1 MKSSSMRFVLAG
13 LVVTVFAVLSTEAAS
28 AQCSTCPTPTVA
40 YQPVVAQTTVAYQPY
55 TGWYPGKLL
64 DRMRLR
70 QYGVAPTVAPT
81 YTASYAPYT
90 TSYTPYTAGY
100 APYTAA
106 YRPYVT
112 SYAPLVRRTVARPIV
127 QTSYYVPA
135 VVTNSCQTCVQ
146 TVARQVV
153 LSPIV
158 TSGCNTCSTGVAQ
171 ASYAEPACS
180 SCTTSSAVSS
190 IPSYPAPAPSSG
202 GVTVGP
208 NTGQPGLRP
217 DEQIPGSSNYPPA
230 SQAPDPAPESSA
242 TESDPFGLE
251 DKKEPADET
260 VPSDSST
267 LFEAP
272 RLLDPRDRTAQRSSS
287 SRVSV
292 DVWNAVY
299 NQPVTRKAVSQ
310 TSYKPTLSQVNN
322 DADGWSSVPRSR

>member
-1 MKSSSMRFVLAG
+1 MNSSSMRFVLAG
-13 LVVTVFAVLSTEAAS
+13 LVVTLFAVIPAETAN
-28 AQCSTCPTPTVA
+28 AQCSTCPVPTVA

-70 QYGVAPTVAPT
+70 QYGVTPAVTPT

-90 TSYTPYTAGY
+90 AAY

-127 QTSYYVPA
+127 QTSYYAPA
-135 VVTNSCQTCVQ
+135 VVTDSCQTCVQ

-153 LSPIV
+153 LSPVV

-180 SCTTSSAVSS
+180 SCTTSSAASS
-190 IPSYPAPAPSSG
+190 IPSYPAPSPSG
-202 GVTVGP
+202 GRVTVGP
-208 NTGQPGLRP
+208 DTGQPSLGP
-217 DEQIPGSSNYPPA
+217 NEQIPGSSNYPPPA
-230 SQAPDPAPESSA
+230 QVPDPAPESGES
-242 TESDPFGLE
+242 ESDPFGLQ
-251 DKKEPADET
+251 DKKESADEAA
-260 VPSDSST
+260 PSDSST

-287 SRVSV
+287 GRVSV

-299 NQPVTRKAVSQ
+299 NQPTTHKAVSQ
-310 TSYKPTLSQVNN
+310 TSYKPTLTRVNN
-322 DADGWSSVPRSR
+322 DADGWSSVPRSH